1 MNHIT
6 SAGRTD
12 AVGRPL
18 STVRAALLIAAA
30 TLLIG
35 LWNLEGPEFWWDEGW
50 TLSVARN
57 VVERGHYG
65 RLLDGQ
71 PAPGGLEASPVVT
84 LPVALSFRVF
94 GVGLWQG
101 RLVSLAAAAAAL
113 ALMFVL
119 AARLY
124 DRRVA
129 WGTLGAL
136 LLLTAHPQLNALLT
150 GRQAL
155 GEMPMLLFLM
165 GGYLCLDTALRG
177 RALWIAPAAL
187 LWSLALLAKAQTLP
201 FWVVSMA
208 GATGVALLMHRWR
221 AAALVAGG
229 ALLAYLARP
238 WVLQIVMLPVAGR
251 TLPGTPVSGIYEVTA
266 FVPNLSNRLFALQ
279 MILIGGIPT
288 LIGLGYAAWRLLQDT
303 RATNPAS
310 DDDRSARIVLRT
322 ALLALAGSWFAWFA
336 LLSVGVPRYLFPA
349 TFVGGVFTAALLHD
363 LTNGF
368 RPSFVVE
375 GLVAPLRTRRLT
387 RWSAGAWLAT
397 LLVATAAPLTMLSY
411 WQHFTAD
418 ERAAF
423 RVAAFLNTQTP
434 PDALIETYESE
445 LHFLLDRRY
454 HYPPDQTHVDLNR
467 RSLLG
472 QDTPVAYEPPA
483 VSPSYLVVGRFAAGN
498 GLYDAALASG
508 AFREVMQDGRYTVYE
523 RIRE

>member
-12 AVGRPL
+12 AVVRPWP
-18 STVRAALLIAAA
+18 SGRAALLIAAA
-30 TLLIG
+30 MLLIG

-57 VVERGHYG
+57 VVEHGHYG

-84 LPVALSFRVF
+84 LPVALSFGVF

-129 WGTLGAL
+129 WGTPGAL

-165 GGYLCLDTALRG
+165 GGYLCLDAAVRG
-177 RALWIAPAAL
+177 RAFWIAPAAL
-187 LWSLALLAKAQTLP
+187 LWALALLAKAQTLP

-229 ALLAYLARP
+229 AILAYLARP
-238 WVLQIVMLPVAGR
+238 WVLQMVMLPVAGR

-266 FVPNLSNRLFALQ
+266 FAPNLLNRLFALQ

-288 LIGLGYAAWRLLQDT
+288 LIGLGHAAWRLLKDA
-303 RATNPAS
+303 RATSPAS
-310 DDDRSARIVLRT
+310 DDDRGARIVLRA
-322 ALLALAGSWFAWFA
+322 ALLALAGGWFAWFA
-336 LLSVGVPRYLFPA
+336 LLSVGVPRYLFSA
-349 TFVGGVFTAALLHD
+349 TFVAGIFTAALVHD

-368 RPSFVVE
+368 RPAFVSR
-375 GLVAPLRTRRLT
+375 GWLLR
-387 RWSAGAWLAT
+387 S
-397 LLVATAAPLTMLSY
+397 
-411 WQHFTAD
+411 
-418 ERAAF
+418 
-423 RVAAFLNTQTP
+423 
-434 PDALIETYESE
+434 
-445 LHFLLDRRY
+445 
-454 HYPPDQTHVDLNR
+454 
-467 RSLLG
+467 
-472 QDTPVAYEPPA
+472 
-483 VSPSYLVVGRFAAGN
+483 GR
-498 GLYDAALASG
+498 D
-508 AFREVMQDGRYTVYE
+508 D
-523 RIRE
+523 

>member
-1 MNHIT
+1 MRCAT
-6 SAGRTD
+6 SADHTNAVARTLP
-12 AVGRPL
+12 VG
-18 STVRAALLIAAA
+18 RAALLIAVA
-30 TLLIG
+30 LLIIG

-57 VVERGHYG
+57 LVERGHYG

-101 RLVSLAAAAAAL
+101 RLVSLVCAAAAL
-113 ALMFVL
+113 ALMFAL

-124 DRRVA
+124 NLRVA
-129 WGTLGAL
+129 WGTLGVL

-150 GRQAL
+150 GRQVL
-155 GEMPMLLFLM
+155 GEMPMLCALM
-165 GGYLCLDTALRG
+165 GGYLALDAALRG
-177 RALWIAPAAL
+177 RVFWVLLAAL
-187 LWSLALLAKAQTLP
+187 LWALALLAKAQTFP
-201 FWVVSMA
+201 FWVVSVA
-208 GATGVALLMHRWR
+208 GATGVALLAHRRR
-221 AAALVAGG
+221 AAALVAGS

-238 WVLQIVMLPVAGR
+238 WVLQVVMLPVADR
-251 TLPGTPVSGIYEVTA
+251 ILPSTPVSGIYEVTA
-266 FVPNLSNRLFALQ
+266 FVPNPTNRLFAIQ

-288 LIGLGYAAWRLLQDT
+288 LLGLGYAVWRFLKEVRGVPSVGDTHGVSILL
-303 RATNPAS
+303 
-310 DDDRSARIVLRT
+310 RSA
-322 ALLALAGSWFAWFA
+322 LLMLAGSWFAWFA

-349 TFVGGVFTAALLHD
+349 TFVAGMFTAVLFHD
-363 LTNGF
+363 LMNGF
-368 RPSFVVE
+368 RLSSVVE

-387 RWSAGAWLAT
+387 RQSAGAWLAT
-397 LLVATAAPLTMLSY
+397 LLIATTAPLTVLSY

-445 LHFLLDRRY
+445 LHFLLNRRY
-454 HYPPDQTHVDLNR
+454 HYPPDQTHVELNR

-472 QDTPVAYEPPA
+472 QNVPVAYEPPL
-483 VSPSYLVVGRFAAGN
+483 VYPSYLVVGRFAAGN
-498 GLYDAALASG
+498 RLYEEALTSG
-508 AFREVMQDGRYTVYE
+508 IFRTIMQDGRYTVYE
-523 RIRE
+523 RIKE